1 MSNARNSTSASKSP
15 THKQDTYERGPRYFE
30 YTQGHIIN
38 AMDHIDIQ
46 QENVPCE
53 RNFLASQSSKSLRNK
68 SEVDIFKQASLAR
81 KVYQSRPND
90 NP

>member
-1 MSNARNSTSASKSP
+1 MSNARNSTSAWKSP

-46 QENVPCE
+46 QENINSARDNSE
-53 RNFLASQSSKSLRNK
+53 RGLGTACTILVLIGNQFIRQLEFR
-68 SEVDIFKQASLAR
+68 FKTCL
-81 KVYQSRPND
+81 N
-90 NP
+90 